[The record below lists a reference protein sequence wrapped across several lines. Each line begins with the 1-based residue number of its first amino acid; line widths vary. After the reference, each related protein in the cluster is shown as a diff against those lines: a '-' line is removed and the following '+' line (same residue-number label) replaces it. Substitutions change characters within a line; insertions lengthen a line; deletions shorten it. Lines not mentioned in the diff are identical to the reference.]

1 MKTHIISMP
10 TTEYDTKVFDM
21 PKQSFGIDA
30 KGDVFYR
37 SFNSLHRLNAAPE
50 SWENRFHSVEMPV
63 VMVRKL
69 MKGEKVIIEIE

>member
-1 MKTHIISMP
+1 MKVSIIP
-10 TTEYDTKVFDM
+10 TATTEYDTKVFDM

-37 SFNSLHRLNAAPE
+37 SFNSVHRFNAAPE
-50 SWENRFHSVEMPV
+50 SWENRFHSVEMPA

-69 MKGEKVIIEIE
+69 MKGEKVVIEI